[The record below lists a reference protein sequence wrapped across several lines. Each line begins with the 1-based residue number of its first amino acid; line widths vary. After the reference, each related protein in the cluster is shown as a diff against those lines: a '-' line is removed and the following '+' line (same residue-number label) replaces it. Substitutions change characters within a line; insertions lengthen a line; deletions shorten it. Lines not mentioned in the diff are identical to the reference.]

1 MEFINRLWDKLY
13 RRLRSP
19 RRVKTPTLLQMEA
32 VECGAAALGIVLGCY
47 GRIVP
52 LPELRRECG
61 VSRDGSKASNM
72 LRAARRYGMVAKGF
86 KKELQELQELRPPY
100 IVFWNFNHFVVVE
113 GFRRGRVYLNDPASG
128 PRTVSMEEFDQAF
141 TGVVL
146 VMEPGLDFT
155 RGGRQPS
162 TIRALKSRLQGS
174 WGAVIYCLI
183 AGLLLVL
190 PNLAVAVFTQIFVDS
205 VLIQGLD
212 DWLRPLLLGMI
223 LTAVLRGLLMRL
235 QLRSLRRLKLKLVT
249 VMSSHFLWHLLHLP
263 ANFYAQRF
271 AGEITNRIN
280 ANNKV
285 ADLLSGRLA
294 TTIIDS
300 ITMGFY
306 AIVMMQYDVLLT
318 LIGISLAALNFLA
331 LQWISRRRT
340 DTNMRLLQEHGKVT
354 GVTIAGLQN
363 METIKASASESDFFA
378 RWAGYYAKATNAQQE
393 LGVTN
398 QTLGVLPV
406 LLSSLTTALILV
418 IGGLRVMEGFLSI
431 GMLVAFQSLMQSFL
445 APVSNFVNLGSTLQ
459 ELQGDLNRLDDVLNN
474 PADVPAGSEQAQL
487 PATPESFRLQGYVEM
502 RNVTFG
508 YSHVN
513 PPLIEN
519 LSFSI
524 KPGQSVALVGASGS
538 GKSTVAKL
546 VSGLYEPWE
555 GDILFDGMPR
565 SQIPRPVLTHSVA
578 LVDQDILLFAGTVRD
593 NLTLWDSTTPNSKI
607 VQAGKDAGLHDVVVA
622 MSGGYDGELLEGAVN
637 LSGGQRQRLE
647 IARAL
652 VHNPAI
658 LIMDEA
664 TSALDAETENIV
676 VKNLRRR
683 GCSCI
688 VVAHRLSTIRDCDEI
703 IVLERGKVVQRGNH
717 EFLLRES
724 GVYTRLLLS
733 EGEALQE
740 TQRSWT

>member
-1 MEFINRLWDKLY
+1 
-13 RRLRSP
+13 
-19 RRVKTPTLLQMEA
+19 
-32 VECGAAALGIVLGCY
+32 
-47 GRIVP
+47 
-52 LPELRRECG
+52 
-61 VSRDGSKASNM
+61 
-72 LRAARRYGMVAKGF
+72 
-86 KKELQELQELRPPY
+86 
-100 IVFWNFNHFVVVE
+100 
-113 GFRRGRVYLNDPASG
+113 
-128 PRTVSMEEFDQAF
+128 
-141 TGVVL
+141 
-146 VMEPGLDFT
+146 
-155 RGGRQPS
+155 
-162 TIRALKSRLQGS
+162 
-174 WGAVIYCLI
+174 
-183 AGLLLVL
+183 
-190 PNLAVAVFTQIFVDS
+190 
-205 VLIQGLD
+205 
-212 DWLRPLLLGMI
+212 
-223 LTAVLRGLLMRL
+223 
-235 QLRSLRRLKLKLVT
+235 
-249 VMSSHFLWHLLHLP
+249 
-263 ANFYAQRF
+263 
-271 AGEITNRIN
+271 
-280 ANNKV
+280 
-285 ADLLSGRLA
+285 
-294 TTIIDS
+294 
-300 ITMGFY
+300 
-306 AIVMMQYDVLLT
+306 
-318 LIGISLAALNFLA
+318 
-331 LQWISRRRT
+331 
-340 DTNMRLLQEHGKVT
+340 
-354 GVTIAGLQN
+354 
-363 METIKASASESDFFA
+363 
-378 RWAGYYAKATNAQQE
+378 
-393 LGVTN
+393 
-398 QTLGVLPV
+398 
-406 LLSSLTTALILV
+406 
-418 IGGLRVMEGFLSI
+418 MEGFLSI

-445 APVSNFVNLGSTLQ
+445 APVANFVNLGSTLQ

-474 PADVPAGSEQAQL
+474 PADVPAGSERVQR

-555 GDILFDGMPR
+555 GAILFDGIPR

-607 VQAGKDAGLHDVVVA
+607 VQAGKDAVLHDVVVA

-717 EFLLRES
+717 DTLLRES
-724 GVYTRLLLS
+724 GVYAHLLLS